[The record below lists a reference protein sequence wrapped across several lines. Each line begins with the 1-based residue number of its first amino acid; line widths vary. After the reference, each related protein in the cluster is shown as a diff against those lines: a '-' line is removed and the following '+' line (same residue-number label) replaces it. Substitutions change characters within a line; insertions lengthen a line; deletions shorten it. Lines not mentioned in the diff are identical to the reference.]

1 MKTTIVHI
9 FFLTTILYSSII
21 QIDGQFSD
29 WDGDP
34 SIFHFEDSISDTDG
48 TDLLNLS
55 ITNDENFL
63 FIKIKLDREIDL
75 LDDFENPSDIIIQ
88 IDADNNSTTGYSVGG
103 IGSEYGIRCLDKFV
117 YDNADL
123 SIPFEDCSNAAD
135 DDGDGFIDC
144 EDEDCAYT
152 SYCSVPF
159 EDCSNEIDDDGD
171 GFIDCDDW
179 DCDDTS
185 DCGNS
190 FEDCS
195 NEIDDDG
202 DGFIDCDDWDCDGTS
217 DCGISFE
224 DCSNEIDDDGDGF
237 IDCDDWDC
245 DDTSGCDDN
254 IESLSFVQFRALPSI
269 TSDEFEIAIGR
280 RHLGESIFNDTI
292 AIIIKENHSND
303 FIPNEGEILTFTFDD
318 TYHEPVELIE
328 ISKENP
334 ELLRVMAYNTLSDG
348 LKDNSRIDRFVRIIN
363 TINPQIIGFNE
374 TRQTSEQDVHNV
386 LDSALGGNWY
396 VLKHDPENIT
406 ASRFPIVDSW
416 GVHNK
421 IQASLID
428 LDDEGLYML
437 FIVGHLSCCGSDNSR
452 QEQVDRFTEFIL
464 DAKTPG
470 GEITVPENTPIVF
483 LGDMNLV
490 GYSQQYYTILE
501 GDIQDTDS
509 YGEGGFPD
517 WDNSELEDVICRQTD
532 KRMAYTWRNDDRSEY
547 PPGRLDFIFYTNS
560 VMSVAKSFTLQTEI
574 MSGERLENYGL
585 FIDDTKSASDHFPI
599 VADFNLLFNED
610 CNYEGDINNDGSI
623 DIVDIVIVVDYIIN
637 YTDIELECADINHDG
652 YINVVDVV
660 QLVSLI
666 LN

>member
-1 MKTTIVHI
+1 M
-9 FFLTTILYSSII
+9 TILYGSII

-29 WDGDP
+29 WNADP
-34 SIFHFEDSISDTDG
+34 SIFNFEDSISDTDG
-48 TDLLNLS
+48 ADLLNLS

-88 IDADNNSTTGYSVGG
+88 LDVDNNPSTGYSVAG
-103 IGSEYGIRCLDKFV
+103 IGSEYEIRCLEKFV
-117 YDNADL
+117 YDYADL
-123 SIPFEDCSNAAD
+123 SIPFEDCSNEID

-144 EDEDCAYT
+144 QDEDCAYT
-152 SYCSVPF
+152 LDCSVPF

-185 DCGNS
+185 DCGIS

-202 DGFIDCDDWDCDGTS
+202 DGFIDCDDWDCDDTS

-245 DDTSGCDDN
+245 DDTSDCDDN
-254 IESLSFVQFRALPSI
+254 IELLSFIQFRALPSI

-280 RHLGESIFNDTI
+280 RPFGESIFNDTI
-292 AIIIKENHSND
+292 AIVIKENYSND

-328 ISKENP
+328 INKESP
-334 ELLRVMAYNTLSDG
+334 ELLRVMAYNTLSNG
-348 LKDNSRIDRFVRIIN
+348 LKDDNRIDRFVRIIN

-374 TRQTSEQDVHNV
+374 TGQTSEQDVYDV
-386 LDSALGGNWY
+386 LNTSLGGTWY

-416 GVHNK
+416 DVHNK

-428 LDDEGLYML
+428 LDEEGPDML
-437 FIVGHLSCCGSDNSR
+437 FIVGHLNCCGADNSR

-464 DAKTPG
+464 DAKIPG

-490 GYSQQYYTILE
+490 GYSQQYYTIIE

-532 KRMAYTWRNDDRSEY
+532 KRMAYTWRNENSEY

-560 VMSVAKSFTLQTEI
+560 VISTAKSFTLQTEI
-574 MSGERLENYGL
+574 MNDERLENYGL
-585 FIDDTKSASDHFPI
+585 LWDDTKEASDHFPV
-599 VADFNLLFNED
+599 VADFDLSFNED
-610 CNYEGDINNDGSI
+610 CNPGGDINNDGNYRLHYKLLMLLLI
-623 DIVDIVIVVDYIIN
+623 NNDVDINI
-637 YTDIELECADINHDG
+637 
-652 YINVVDVV
+652 
-660 QLVSLI
+660 LI
-666 LN
+666 